1 MGEKVVIASPLKLAR
16 PRPVA
21 FLSGPFPRAREA
33 TALFR
38 PCHANRRVTPSPNLA
53 HSSMGQTARL
63 SVTATTKRW
72 HPSRWGQNLAFGT
85 EVDAAFWWPRPRHL
99 HLALA

>member
-72 HPSRWGQNLAFGT
+72 PPIALSRDGSGRKLFGGHGQGACT
-85 EVDAAFWWPRPRHL
+85 SR
-99 HLALA
+99 